1 MLRSKSTSRTEPTTE
16 PVTAADVK
24 TQTRIDYTEHD
35 QELEALITTARKIAE
50 EGYLWRALL
59 TQTCI
64 DKFDEFAEEMELR
77 WSPPGTLTSVKYIDT
92 SGVTQTLVNTV
103 YELGSKNEM
112 GILRL
117 KYGQSWPSIRSHE
130 DAVTV
135 TYTAG
140 YGAAVTDV
148 PAPIRRG
155 IMLLTEWLY
164 NGCEDDKVLQ
174 AARHLLEPLS
184 AKRVV

>member
-1 MLRSKSTSRTEPTTE
+1 MLRSKNTSRTEPSTE
-16 PVTAADVK
+16 PVTAAEVK

-35 QELEALITTARKIAE
+35 GELNALITTARKIAE

-64 DKFDEFAEEMELR
+64 DKFDVFADAMELR
-77 WSPPGTLTSVKYIDT
+77 WSPTIAITTVQYVDTAGT
-92 SGVTQTLVNTV
+92 TQTLANTV
-103 YELGSKNEM
+103 YELGVIN
-112 GILRL
+112 GAGVLRL

-140 YGAAVTDV
+140 YGTAASNV

-164 NGCEDDKVLQ
+164 DGCVDDKVLQ
-174 AARHLLEPLS
+174 AAKRLLEPLS